1 LTGTISNKRLSQKGK
16 DRALL
21 LATGFHHGEDAL
33 DKATA
38 VLGLSAIEERRQI
51 TE

>member
-1 LTGTISNKRLSQKGK
+1 LTGTVSHEGIPQEVE

-33 DKATA
+33 DKATP
-38 VLGLSAIEERRQI
+38 VIGLRPCEERRQI